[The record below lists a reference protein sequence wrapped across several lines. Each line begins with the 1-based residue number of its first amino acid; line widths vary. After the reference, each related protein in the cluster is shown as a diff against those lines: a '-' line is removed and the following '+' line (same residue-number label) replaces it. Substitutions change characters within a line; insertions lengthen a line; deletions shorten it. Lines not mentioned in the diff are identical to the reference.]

1 MRRPRYGQGTPA
13 PAPHGSRDPDLSPT
27 HGSSTSPCSVDLV
40 PCGTDEYRATTMPR
54 VRERKCAEIH
64 EHSSTHAATIG
75 QNARIVSGVWPV
87 RDQPS
92 SAGVIW

>member
-1 MRRPRYGQGTPA
+1 
-13 PAPHGSRDPDLSPT
+13 
-27 HGSSTSPCSVDLV
+27 
-40 PCGTDEYRATTMPR
+40 MPR
-54 VRERKCAEIH
+54 VRERKYAEIH
-64 EHSSTHAATIG
+64 ERVSTSPATIG